1 MVHLQL
7 LMAMEYA
14 EMVAIGMEQMGMME
28 CGLIPAQT
36 VGTIILQI
44 LMAQIAPVQIV
55 MTVG

>member
-44 LMAQIAPVQIV
+44 LMAQIAPV
-55 MTVG
+55 

>member
-14 EMVAIGMEQMGMME
+14 EMVAIGMEQITMME

-44 LMAQIAPVQIV
+44 LMAPIALVQIV
-55 MTVG
+55 MTVE

>member
-1 MVHLQL
+1 
-7 LMAMEYA
+7 
-14 EMVAIGMEQMGMME
+14 MVAIGMEQMSMME

-55 MTVG
+55 MTVGQIYGVKIVWGKNE